1 MQYLGRVDLR
11 VVKTDGGWRVSQSSA
26 MLVPIDD
33 KVKPD
38 PAVAAFIANLS
49 PPASKAPLPMPQPK
63 KKAAAAVPASVK

>member
-49 PPASKAPLPMPQPK
+49 QAGGKAPAPTTQMEKPAAAAPASK
-63 KKAAAAVPASVK
+63 